1 MNATMAIE
9 SSNGDLSNIMT
20 GLQIISL
27 LALETQMN
35 LTKHAEQCG
44 EGTGPVR
51 VESVEAPRAVSQ
63 TSRQKGKKKKG
74 RKGR

>member
-20 GLQIISL
+20 GLQIISC
-27 LALETQMN
+27 LALETQLN
-35 LTKHAEQCG
+35 LSKHAEQCR
-44 EGTGPVR
+44 EGVGLVR
-51 VESVEAPRAVSQ
+51 AESVEAPRAVSQ